1 MGCWDHLGEQ
11 PLEHEIGIKSVYQ
24 ALGLL
29 SICGQVTGQLTLLRH
44 GRSGVCSFWS
54 VSVGRAPP
62 LTHLSM
68 TICHACFLCLRLR
81 AFFSPQTRSQF
92 VVVKHGRSE
101 FRPLFSF
108 LNPAPPRCAKGISH
122 VLEGRSLLPLHL
134 AAFVPVVSLIFAATQ
149 PIEICATV
157 YTPSHSLASQLGSG
171 HRRRDYVHHH
181 AIQHA
186 TIHTWRGR
194 RDREAHHASSYEL
207 D

>member
-54 VSVGRAPP
+54 VSVGHAPP
-62 LTHLSM
+62 LAHLSM
-68 TICHACFLCLRLR
+68 TVCHACFLCLRLG
-81 AFFSPQTRSQF
+81 AFFSPQTRSPVRRGEAWKTRVSSTVF
-92 VVVKHGRSE
+92 FFK
-101 FRPLFSF
+101 
-108 LNPAPPRCAKGISH
+108 PPPCAKGISH

-134 AAFVPVVSLIFAATQ
+134 AAFVPAVSLIFAATQ

-157 YTPSHSLASQLGSG
+157 YTSSHSLAPQLGSG